1 MSGDVC
7 AICEG
12 GGGWWQLE
20 PDADTWRLVECEHC
34 DRTGIEPDP
43 GVNRRGAPVNDII
56 PTAEAAASL
65 AARMKLYRTK
75 LGAVDPFTL
84 LELLDPTVLPLLEAI
99 AAGRVFEVRPERC
112 ADCGGEGGGYIDTMF
127 AGEHAEKWKDCPR
140 CDGSGY
146 EPAPPG
152 RKQRTAYDAMIEA
165 AAEGGA

>member
-1 MSGDVC
+1 MS
-7 AICEG
+7 
-12 GGGWWQLE
+12 
-20 PDADTWRLVECEHC
+20 
-34 DRTGIEPDP
+34 
-43 GVNRRGAPVNDII
+43 DII

-99 AAGRVFEVRPERC
+99 AAGRVFEVRSERC
-112 ADCGGEGGGYIDTMF
+112 AMCGGRGHSSFCDGDFTIT
-127 AGEHAEKWKDCPR
+127 HDCAR

-152 RKQRTAYDAMIEA
+152 RKQRTAYDALIEA
-165 AAEGGA
+165 AAEAGTLDDF

>member
-1 MSGDVC
+1 MS
-7 AICEG
+7 
-12 GGGWWQLE
+12 
-20 PDADTWRLVECEHC
+20 
-34 DRTGIEPDP
+34 
-43 GVNRRGAPVNDII
+43 DII

-112 ADCGGEGGGYIDTMF
+112 AMCLGYGGRTIDIGTP
-127 AGEHAEKWKDCPR
+127 AEACPR
-140 CDGSGY
+140 CDGSGF

-165 AAEGGA
+165 AAEGGALDEF